1 MKRTEPQ
8 SIREVLE
15 QAINECELQEE
26 LLRRRAEA
34 LWPRVMGQH
43 IAAMTGK
50 PFFRGAVMHIPVEK
64 PSLRNEL
71 TMMRSAIAAS
81 INKTLGSNVVTEIR
95 FIGGIAAATP
105 AAANEHIHGQKH

>member
-8 SIREVLE
+8 SLREVLE
-15 QAINECELQEE
+15 QAINECELQED

-50 PFFRGAVMHIPVEK
+50 PFFRGAVMHVPVEK

-71 TMMRSAIAAS
+71 TMMRSAIAS
-81 INKTLGSNVVTEIR
+81 INKTLGSTVVTEIR
-95 FIGGIAAATP
+95 FIGGSPAGSTP
-105 AAANEHIHGQKH
+105 QRQ